1 MIMIKNKPALVFWS
15 GVIGN
20 ALDHYDI
27 ALYALLAP
35 FIAPIFFPADDYI
48 VQLILA
54 YGLMSTGIITRPIG
68 AFFFGRMATLYGPKT
83 SLVVTLSGVA
93 ISTLMIGLIPGYD
106 EVGFY
111 APIMLV
117 IIRMAQGVF
126 ASGEHS
132 VSMLFIMEHVKD
144 GNHAKA
150 SSYYLIS
157 TMGGMMIASWAAT
170 FVSASDN
177 PEYYWRYPFFA
188 SILTAM
194 VGLIL
199 RSLLSN
205 SSDANKKP
213 QVRSIEAIKI
223 NGGKLLRI
231 IIVSSFSHMTYVV
244 PFVFFNTFI
253 PLLHPNITQTDM
265 LLQNSQLLMLD
276 VVLLLICGWI
286 TDKISY
292 SKWMASMSF
301 ALFLTIIP
309 AFYLLSSP
317 SMEVIVAV
325 RLWIIVIGV
334 AFVAPLKAWFFKM
347 LSGQE
352 KYLVLGVGYAIGAE
366 FLGRSTTV
374 ICWYLWYE
382 FGTLLAPA
390 IYICALSLAATIAL
404 TYKAEEI

>member
-1 MIMIKNKPALVFWS
+1 MTKNKPSLVFWS

-27 ALYALLAP
+27 ALYALLTP
-35 FIAPIFFPADDYI
+35 FIAPIFFPTDDYI
-48 VQLILA
+48 VQLILG
-54 YGLMSTGIITRPIG
+54 YGLMSTGLITRPIG
-68 AFFFGRMATLYGPKT
+68 AFFFGRMATKYGPKT
-83 SLVVTLSGVA
+83 SLVITLGGVS
-93 ISTLMIGLIPGYD
+93 ISTLCIGLIPGYSTI
-106 EVGFY
+106 GIY
-111 APIMLV
+111 APILLV
-117 IIRMAQGVF
+117 IIRIAQGLF

-132 VSMLFIMEHVKD
+132 VSMLFIMEHVKN

-170 FVSASDN
+170 WVSASSD
-177 PEYYWRYPFFA
+177 PSYYWRLPFFA
-188 SILTAM
+188 SIFTGA
-194 VGLIL
+194 VGLFL
-199 RSLLSN
+199 RFLLKDVQN
-205 SSDANKKP
+205 PPREQEKNGME
-213 QVRSIEAIKI
+213 IIKI
-223 NGGKLLRI
+223 NKNKLIRI
-231 IIVSSFSHMTYVV
+231 IIVSSFSHMTYVI

-253 PLLHPNITQTDM
+253 PILHPNITQTAM

-286 TDKISY
+286 TDKMSY

-309 AFYLLSSP
+309 AFYLLSSS
-317 SMEVIVAV
+317 SMDVIIAV
-325 RLWIIVIGV
+325 RLWIILIGV

-366 FLGRSTTV
+366 FLGRSTTA
-374 ICWYLWYE
+374 ICLFLWYE
-382 FGTLLAPA
+382 FGLLAPA
-390 IYICALSLAATIAL
+390 IYICLLSLAATIAL
-404 TYKAEEI
+404 TFRAEKI

>member
-1 MIMIKNKPALVFWS
+1 MTKNKPLLVFWS

-35 FIAPIFFPADDYI
+35 FIAPIFFPTDDYI

-68 AFFFGRMATLYGPKT
+68 AFFFGRMATIYGPKT
-83 SLVVTLSGVA
+83 SLVLTLSGVA
-93 ISTLMIGLIPGYD
+93 ITTLMIGLIPGYN
-106 EVGFY
+106 EIGLY
-111 APIMLV
+111 APVLLV
-117 IIRMAQGVF
+117 IIRMLQGVF

-132 VSMLFIMEHVKD
+132 VSMLFIMENVKN

-150 SSYYLIS
+150 SSYYLVS
-157 TMGGMMIASWAAT
+157 SMGGMMIASWAAT
-170 FVSASDN
+170 WVSSSGN

-188 SILTAM
+188 SILTAI

-205 SSDANKKP
+205 AHAPVTTKQETSM
-213 QVRSIEAIKI
+213 ETIKI
-223 NGGKLLRI
+223 NRGKLLRI
-231 IIVSSFSHMTYVV
+231 IVVSSFSHMTYVV
-244 PFVFFNTFI
+244 PFVFFNSFI

-265 LLQNSQLLMLD
+265 LLQNSQLLMFD
-276 VVLLLICGWI
+276 VALLLICGWI
-286 TDKISY
+286 TDKFSY

-317 SMEVIVAV
+317 SMDTIIAV

-374 ICWYLWYE
+374 ICWFLWYE
-382 FGTLLAPA
+382 FGSLLAPA
-390 IYICALSLAATIAL
+390 MYICALSLAATIAL